1 MGGATHKV
9 VLGLGFTDVLTEGQ
23 LKRRRLGLGGSDVSA
38 ILGVN
43 PYQTPLDVW
52 ADKTGKVP
60 IRSVSNEAMIW
71 GTVLEPVIASEFARR
86 TGCELDDIPEEL
98 TPLVH
103 ESRPW
108 HMGTPDYLIR
118 NKRIGLEVKT
128 AGWRMAHLW
137 GDTGTDHIP
146 DMYRIQCDWY
156 SALMDYDMWE
166 VAALI
171 GGQDFRTYT
180 IEKNARLRWLMLE
193 RAERFWID
201 HVQADVP
208 PEPIRESDKQAVAR
222 LFAPPPEKHYSMAT
236 SAQVKLARARLA
248 IDKELKAVK
257 KRRDIVDA
265 KLGIE
270 MQLTPGIQFE
280 EAKVRWVGS
289 KGKISSLRF
298 YPTDK
303 GTT

>member
-1 MGGATHKV
+1 MMA
-9 VLGLGFTDVLTEGQ
+9 LTDGQ
-23 LKRRRLGLGGSDVSA
+23 LERRRHGLGGSDVSA

-43 PYQTPLDVW
+43 PYATPLDVW

-71 GTVLEPVIASEFARR
+71 GSVLEPVIASEYARR
-86 TGCELDDIPEEL
+86 TGVELDSVPEEL

-108 HMGTPDYLIR
+108 HMGTPDYLIKDRR
-118 NKRIGLEVKT
+118 NGLEIKAVGFRS
-128 AGWRMAHLW
+128 AGQW
-137 GDTGTDHIP
+137 GDNGTDQIP
-146 DMYRIQCDWY
+146 AMYHIQCDWY
-156 SALMDYDMWE
+156 SALMDYELWE

-171 GGQDFRTYT
+171 GGQELRCYT
-180 IEKNARLRWLMLE
+180 IERSERLESMMLE
-193 RAERFWID
+193 RAERFWYD

-222 LFAPPPEKHYSMAT
+222 LFAPPPEKHYSMA
-236 SAQVKLARARLA
+236 SASQVKLARERLA

-270 MQLTPGIQFE
+270 MQMTPGIQFDD
-280 EAKVRWVGS
+280 AKVRWVHA
-289 KGKISSLRF
+289 KGKTASLRF
-298 YPTDK
+298 YPVDK
-303 GTT
+303 GT